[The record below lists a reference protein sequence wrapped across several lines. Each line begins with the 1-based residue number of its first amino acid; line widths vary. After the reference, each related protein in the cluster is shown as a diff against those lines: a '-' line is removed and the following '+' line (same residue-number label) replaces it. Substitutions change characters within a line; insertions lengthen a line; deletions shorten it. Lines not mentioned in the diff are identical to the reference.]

1 VKRKGWEGFF
11 GEEVEDGVERL
22 REVERGLGV

>member
-11 GEEVEDGVERL
+11 GEEVEDGVERGL
-22 REVERGLGV
+22 ERFRGLGV

>member
-1 VKRKGWEGFF
+1 LVKRKGWEGFF

-22 REVERGLGV
+22 REV